1 MLKGNGGGGGVS
13 EGTACLQKVLEMPS
27 VSL

>member
-1 MLKGNGGGGGVS
+1 MLKGNGRGGGAS
-13 EGTACLQKVLEMPS
+13 EGTACSQKVLEMPS